1 MNRMGSSVN
10 VLVSRLTIACID
22 CITMVDDDTPFDF
35 PCRFPIKAMGR
46 AENDFDALVV
56 ELIRKH
62 VPDMQDTTVQKRLSR
77 GGQYLS
83 VTVTIE
89 AVSKA
94 QLDGIYMELTAH
106 ERILYAL

>member
-1 MNRMGSSVN
+1 
-10 VLVSRLTIACID
+10 
-22 CITMVDDDTPFDF
+22 MVDDDTPFEF

-46 AENDFDALVV
+46 AEDNFDALVV

-62 VPDMQDTTVQKRLSR
+62 VPDMQDTTVQKRFSR

-94 QLDGIYMELTAH
+94 QLDSIYMELTAH